1 MLVQTVID
9 TALRKMLIDKDV
21 EGAQTY
27 TKSIIADLLQNK
39 VDMSQLVITKAL
51 SKADYANKQPHVE
64 LAEKMRKRDPGSAPA
79 LGDRVAYVIVK
90 GAKGDQFFKR
100 SEDPIW
106 VLENNIPLDTQY
118 YLENQ
123 LSKPLLRIFE
133 PILGERA
140 NLLRTPSKFIYING
154 IVAGDHT
161 RTISVA
167 APTVGGLMKFAVKTQ
182 TCLGCKTPLPKGTTS
197 SSFVALTVQG

>member
-1 MLVQTVID
+1 MVLTS
-9 TALRKMLIDKDV
+9 DV
-21 EGAQTY
+21 
-27 TKSIIADLLQNK
+27 
-39 VDMSQLVITKAL
+39 
-51 SKADYANKQPHVE
+51 
-64 LAEKMRKRDPGSAPA
+64 GSAPA

-90 GAKGDQFFKR
+90 GARGDQFFKR
-100 SEDPIW
+100 SEDPIF

-133 PILGERA
+133 PILHEKA
-140 NLLRTPSKFIYING
+140 NLLCILFYKISLMV
-154 IVAGDHT
+154 VAGDHT

-182 TCLGCKTPLPKGTTS
+182 TCLGCKTPLPKG
-197 SSFVALTVQG
+197 ALFPLSLKVDVS

>member
-1 MLVQTVID
+1 VV
-9 TALRKMLIDKDV
+9 
-21 EGAQTY
+21 
-27 TKSIIADLLQNK
+27 
-39 VDMSQLVITKAL
+39 
-51 SKADYANKQPHVE
+51 
-64 LAEKMRKRDPGSAPA
+64 GSAPA

-90 GAKGDQFFKR
+90 GARGDQFFKR
-100 SEDPIW
+100 SEDPIF

-133 PILGERA
+133 PILHEKA
-140 NLLRTPSKFIYING
+140 NLLCIPPLLTNLLINV
-154 IVAGDHT
+154 VAGDHT

-182 TCLGCKTPLPKGTTS
+182 TCLGCKTPLPKGPTPNKLSPHLQTHS
-197 SSFVALTVQG
+197 PF

>member
-21 EGAQTY
+21 EGAQQY
-27 TKSIIADLLQNK
+27 TKNIIADLLQNK

-64 LAEKMRKRDPGSAPA
+64 LAEKMRKRDPGTKPLPPPPRGHEMVLVCCGVVWFEMLTGMVGSAPA

-90 GAKGDQFFKR
+90 GARGDQFFKR
-100 SEDPIW
+100 SEDPIF

-133 PILGERA
+133 PILHEKA
-140 NLLRTPSKFIYING
+140 NLLC
-154 IVAGDHT
+154 
-161 RTISVA
+161 ISLIIE
-167 APTVGGLMKFAVKTQ
+167 GG
-182 TCLGCKTPLPKGTTS
+182 C
-197 SSFVALTVQG
+197 